1 MREFLSQN
9 REIIIAAASIVLS
22 LLVDGCVGLGIALGI
37 SRRRIRELTRQGYQI
52 RCPRCKKEFPLE
64 EAHFL
69 MASGELDDNLNG
81 IPDNLESH

>member
-1 MREFLSQN
+1 MRQFLSEN
-9 REIIIAAASIVLS
+9 RELIIALGSLLLS

-81 IPDNLESH
+81 IPDSQE